1 MDPSVDPSDRSVE
14 NREEKRIKLIQ
25 QGDLDQFGFEQ
36 EDPVFDFLLFVTGD
50 PPLSRHVALIPAF
63 GTFCGGTIRER
74 LCWFFAAWR
83 NFDLALYLATLK
95 YSLDEQK
102 LIDIHLYQRDNAG

>member
-36 EDPVFDFLLFVTGD
+36 EDPVFD
-50 PPLSRHVALIPAF
+50 HIP
-63 GTFCGGTIRER
+63 GCDSTIN
-74 LCWFFAAWR
+74 CR
-83 NFDLALYLATLK
+83 NSISS
-95 YSLDEQK
+95 YS
-102 LIDIHLYQRDNAG
+102 